1 MRVAVLLILRFNT
14 SQGECPQR
22 FFTTRDQC
30 NLDKACPD
38 CSGHSLQFCDK
49 RFACK
54 KLGDDHVVAIGEVCR
69 RHSDCKLEGSPA
81 SVRGGIPSANRHW
94 PIMSDP
100 SGRTTSATIRTEVAD
115 AADETVAWRLLDQ
128 YEPEILVLVAGA
140 NPVMRPLQHHTWDAF
155 SVNWHTDVKIAFTWL
170 REALLKPLPPGSR
183 IVVVSSG
190 AAINGSP
197 AQIRRPSHRVICSR
211 PPGCRVWREHRA
223 VAGVTEIGRPHSPE
237 WTVSERLA
245 FPTSAFP
252 QPLDVAIT
260 MYSPL
265 SNTPGHPCPHP
276 SRQAAVR
283 FFGVAVGLLAL
294 VGAAAACS
302 GASQSAATTEAAT
315 TTTTKATTTTE
326 ESTTTTT
333 DAATTTTTTEAAT
346 TTTVPAEPIYPL
358 TGLEN
363 PDPVLAARPALIVKI
378 DNASGARPQ
387 SGFNEADLVFEE
399 IVNDHIT
406 RFAMVFQSGD
416 SDPVGPIRSG
426 RLQDVALFT
435 ALDHPLFAWSGG
447 NATVTNE
454 INNSELVNIGPSRA
468 AVYHR
473 ATDRKIPHNL
483 YSNTAALYTQTR
495 PFAPPA
501 KQQFAYREP
510 GAPAAGTPSAGV
522 AVKLD
527 SIDVGWDWNAKD
539 GVYYRT
545 MEGRRH
551 IDRNSGQV
559 STNNVVVLA
568 MEYAPGI
575 SGSPDAQ
582 TLGKGEVFVFTGG
595 NYIHGTWT
603 RNDIHD
609 PFALVA
615 DDGKII
621 QLQPGRSFIELPR
634 QNSTLPLGPA

>member
-1 MRVAVLLILRFNT
+1 VAARRF
-14 SQGECPQR
+14 
-22 FFTTRDQC
+22 
-30 NLDKACPD
+30 
-38 CSGHSLQFCDK
+38 
-49 RFACK
+49 
-54 KLGDDHVVAIGEVCR
+54 
-69 RHSDCKLEGSPA
+69 
-81 SVRGGIPSANRHW
+81 
-94 PIMSDP
+94 
-100 SGRTTSATIRTEVAD
+100 
-115 AADETVAWRLLDQ
+115 
-128 YEPEILVLVAGA
+128 
-140 NPVMRPLQHHTWDAF
+140 
-155 SVNWHTDVKIAFTWL
+155 
-170 REALLKPLPPGSR
+170 
-183 IVVVSSG
+183 G
-190 AAINGSP
+190 AA
-197 AQIRRPSHRVICSR
+197 
-211 PPGCRVWREHRA
+211 
-223 VAGVTEIGRPHSPE
+223 
-237 WTVSERLA
+237 L
-245 FPTSAFP
+245 
-252 QPLDVAIT
+252 
-260 MYSPL
+260 
-265 SNTPGHPCPHP
+265 
-276 SRQAAVR
+276 
-283 FFGVAVGLLAL
+283 GLLAL
-294 VGAAAACS
+294 VGAAVACS
-302 GASQSAATTEAAT
+302 SESSLTNTTNATATTFATATSTTEAAT
-315 TTTTKATTTTE
+315 TTAE
-326 ESTTTTT
+326 
-333 DAATTTTTTEAAT
+333 AATTTTTEAAT

-358 TGLEN
+358 TGVGN

-378 DNASGARPQ
+378 DNAGGARPQ

-426 RLQDVALFT
+426 RLQDVDLFT

-468 AVYHR
+468 PVYYR
-473 ATDRKIPHNL
+473 AKDRSIPHNL
-483 YSNTAALYTQTR
+483 YSKTADLYTQTP

-522 AVKLD
+522 EAKLD
-527 SIDVGWDWNAKD
+527 SIDVGWDWNAAD

-545 MEGRRH
+545 MEGSRH
-551 IDRNSGQV
+551 MDRNSGQV

-582 TLGKGEVFVFTGG
+582 TLGSGEAFVFTGG